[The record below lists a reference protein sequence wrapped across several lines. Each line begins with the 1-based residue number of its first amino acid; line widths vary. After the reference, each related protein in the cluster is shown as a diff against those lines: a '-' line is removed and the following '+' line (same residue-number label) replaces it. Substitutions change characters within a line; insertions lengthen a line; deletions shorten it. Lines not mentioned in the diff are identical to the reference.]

1 MSLFAP
7 RAMRLCVC
15 LLAVAG
21 GQGSHASATP
31 LCPRQMGR
39 CQEDDEEDFGD
50 MDVEEDSLSA
60 EQLRGLHAK
69 LDGNGDG
76 KASLREVLDFSQGI
90 SKAMAARDIEAIME
104 EIDTSKD
111 GKVSLQEHLD
121 DFHGQGDAS
130 DDEEAHDMEVRKEV
144 EKAKFA
150 AADMDGDQ
158 QLDKAE
164 LAALFYPEIHDRVLD
179 ITVQEALRQ
188 KDTNGD
194 GKLSAMEFW
203 EIDPAD
209 GDDGE
214 MLEDEQRDFA
224 KLDSNGDGLI
234 SAEEMRH
241 WESGAFHVEDAM
253 QKLFDLSDANSDMH
267 VTADE
272 LVAVRGQVGATD
284 AHFHLIE
291 WAEHHE
297 L

>member
-1 MSLFAP
+1 
-7 RAMRLCVC
+7 
-15 LLAVAG
+15 
-21 GQGSHASATP
+21 
-31 LCPRQMGR
+31 MGR

-188 KDTNGD
+188 KAGPGVSPKTSFKRTALMLNISSQKDTNGD

>member
-1 MSLFAP
+1 MRWRWPLRLAAVLTLSAP
-7 RAMRLCVC
+7 
-15 LLAVAG
+15 
-21 GQGSHASATP
+21 S
-31 LCPRQMGR
+31 R
-39 CQEDDEEDFGD
+39 CQEDDMGDFGD

-76 KASLREVLDFSQGI
+76 KASLKEIMDYSAAV
-90 SKAMAARDIEAIME
+90 SKAMAAKDIEAIIE

-130 DDEEAHDMEVRKEV
+130 DEEEAQDLEIRKEV

-150 AADMDGDQ
+150 AADADGDQ
-158 QLDKAE
+158 LLDQAE
-164 LAALFYPEIHDRVLD
+164 LAALFYPEIHERVLD
-179 ITVQEALRQ
+179 ITVKEALRQ

-194 GKLSAMEFW
+194 GKLSALEFW

-214 MLEDEQRDFA
+214 MLEDEQQDFA
-224 KLDSNGDGLI
+224 KLDANGDGFI
-234 SAEEMRH
+234 SAEEMRY
-241 WESGAFHVEDAM
+241 WESGVFHVEDAM
-253 QKLFDLSDANSDMH
+253 KKLFEISDADSDMH

>member
-1 MSLFAP
+1 
-7 RAMRLCVC
+7 MRRMCGDPSVK
-15 LLAVAG
+15 AVSE
-21 GQGSHASATP
+21 QFVP
-31 LCPRQMGR
+31 YR

-76 KASLREVLDFSQGI
+76 KDRLAPGGPGLLPGHQQGPGCMP
-90 SKAMAARDIEAIME
+90 SPGPAARGRGGGRAPHRAGLGARSELAMAARDIEAIME

-111 GKVSLQEHLD
+111 GKVSLQDHLD

-188 KDTNGD
+188 KDDTNGD

-241 WESGAFHVEDAM
+241 WESGAFHVED
-253 QKLFDLSDANSDMH
+253 LRRDAEAFRSVGRQQRHARD
-267 VTADE
+267 
-272 LVAVRGQVGATD
+272 RG
-284 AHFHLIE
+284 
-291 WAEHHE
+291 
-297 L
+297 

>member
-1 MSLFAP
+1 
-7 RAMRLCVC
+7 
-15 LLAVAG
+15 
-21 GQGSHASATP
+21 
-31 LCPRQMGR
+31 MGR

-158 QLDKAE
+158 QLDKAGPGVSPKTSFKRT
-164 LAALFYPEIHDRVLD
+164 ALMLNISS
-179 ITVQEALRQ
+179 Q